1 MDAAL
6 AAPLVVLPLADV
18 LHAIGPLEGAKALPH
33 VHLVLP
39 LVLLLVRPH
48 IHPSSMHEPIHPVP
62 TVLPAVI
69 HSEPPLSVELVPL
82 PLTLVGVA
90 VGKLVEAG
98 ALLDSFV
105 VLPLIKTAVLPG
117 LLPLAMRLVF
127 LPVSFVFLALI
138 VDENSKTVGK
148 IILPLAFILAAI
160 LVDELALAL
169 RHVLPPLSL
178 VLRPIGP
185 LLLALALP
193 LVIAD
198 IAIVDRPIL
207 ELDSRVLAFVGGVV
221 FDGLELAEPVEFRE
235 GGVVLAAEEKAGGCA
250 LLIGGLSE
258 IFGPHVGSN
267 GHFLGGMA
275 AALAIGS
282 HPPYFINNSNRMS
295 QFQPFREE

>member
-6 AAPLVVLPLADV
+6 AASLVILPLTDV
-18 LHAIGPLEGAKALPH
+18 LHAIGPLEGAEALPD
-33 VHLVLP
+33 VHPVLT
-39 LVLLLVRPH
+39 LVLLLVRPQVH
-48 IHPSSMHEPIHPVP
+48 SPPMHESIHPIPV
-62 TVLPAVI
+62 VLPPVV
-69 HSEPPLSVELVPL
+69 HFEPPLAVELIPL
-82 PLTLVGVA
+82 PLAIVGVS
-90 VGKLVEAG
+90 VRKLVEAL
-98 ALLDSFV
+98 ALLDSFLV
-105 VLPLIKTAVLPG
+105 VPPIKAAVLPG
-117 LLPLAMRLVF
+117 LLPLTMGLVL
-127 LPVSFVFLALI
+127 LPVSFVLFALF
-138 VDENSKTVGK
+138 VEENSEAVGE
-148 IILPLAFILAAI
+148 IILPLAFVLAPV
-160 LVDELALAL
+160 LVDEPALAL
-169 RHVLPPLSL
+169 GRVLLPFAL
-178 VLRPIGP
+178 VPGPIGP
-185 LLLALALP
+185 LLFALALP

-258 IFGPHVGSN
+258 IFGPHVGPN
-267 GHFLGGMA
+267 GYFLGGVA